1 MGREIKKEIG
11 DKANHGTY
19 DFYGVIFYEELADG
33 EKLTQKNVTVFADGQ
48 IDRSPCGSGT
58 CARLALLLN
67 QGKVSKTKKL
77 SHHSIVNTIFDGGI
91 LEDYVEDGKRVCI
104 PYVTATANL
113 TGQHKFYIDESDPV
127 CFLFR

>member
-11 DKANHGTY
+11 DRANHGTY
-19 DFYGVIFYEELADG
+19 DLYGVIFYEELADG

-67 QGKVSKTKKL
+67 AGRVSKIKKL

-91 LEDYVEDGKRVCI
+91 L
-104 PYVTATANL
+104 
-113 TGQHKFYIDESDPV
+113 
-127 CFLFR
+127 